1 MAGSKKAYWGGIS
14 VVTDTG
20 WGDTGKGK
28 IVDVAAQHVGMVVRY
43 NGGPNSGHTVKNER
57 GEFIFHGVPSGI
69 LNPEALCVIATGSVV
84 NPIALG
90 EEIAQLRQRGV
101 KVSSSN
107 LLISRDSHVIMPW
120 HRTRDVLTEKA
131 RGLKRIG
138 TTGQG
143 IGPAYSDRAAR
154 IGLRVGDLLERAF
167 EKLFDRELL
176 FQERLARLMDKK
188 QLLSE
193 LEGLSAGDTKV
204 LLEEVKKT
212 HYYDRN
218 AILEEIKRAR
228 EILGPMI
235 TNTLK
240 VIWNYQ
246 DDKKNILGEGAQGAL
261 LDLDLG
267 GYPYVTSSHPG
278 ASGFTLATGIQG
290 KDIQRV
296 IGVTKAYSTR
306 VGDGPLPTELNND
319 IGDYIQRIGHEV
331 GATTGRKRRCG
342 WLDIATTRYGARI
355 AGVTSIAL
363 TKLDVLD
370 GLNEVKLGVGY
381 EVDGK
386 QHRELTTADPKFM
399 GKAKVIYET
408 LPGWQQ
414 DTTIARSFGKLP
426 INAQQFIHRIQEL
439 VGIPVEIVSV
449 GADRST
455 TFYR

>member
-1 MAGSKKAYWGGIS
+1 MAGSKGGLAYWGS
-14 VVTDTG
+14 QQVVVVTDPT
-20 WGDTGKGK
+20 WGDNGKGK
-28 IVDVAAQHVGMVVRY
+28 VVDEASQYAQMVIRY

-69 LNPEALCVIATGSVV
+69 LNPETLCVIATGSVV

-90 EEIAQLRQRGV
+90 EEITQLRQRGV

-154 IGLRVGDLLERAF
+154 IGIRVGDLLERAF

-212 HYYDRN
+212 HYYDRS

-235 TNTLK
+235 TNTLEA
-240 VIWNYQ
+240 IWNYQ

-261 LDLDLG
+261 L
-267 GYPYVTSSHPG
+267 
-278 ASGFTLATGIQG
+278 TLI
-290 KDIQRV
+290 
-296 IGVTKAYSTR
+296 
-306 VGDGPLPTELNND
+306 
-319 IGDYIQRIGHEV
+319 
-331 GATTGRKRRCG
+331 
-342 WLDIATTRYGARI
+342 
-355 AGVTSIAL
+355 
-363 TKLDVLD
+363 
-370 GLNEVKLGVGY
+370 
-381 EVDGK
+381 
-386 QHRELTTADPKFM
+386 
-399 GKAKVIYET
+399 
-408 LPGWQQ
+408 
-414 DTTIARSFGKLP
+414 
-426 INAQQFIHRIQEL
+426 
-439 VGIPVEIVSV
+439 
-449 GADRST
+449 
-455 TFYR
+455 